1 MMQQISIYLTSI
13 ILGIMLF
20 FSFVVAP
27 VTFTALNEE
36 NARKFI
42 RKIFPYYYIV
52 NLAISVLVLILFII
66 LKIFSLD
73 FYLILSVTVLDEENS
88 RKFIRKI
95 FPYYYNV
102 NLVISFLVL
111 IFFVIQKT
119 FSLNFYLI
127 LTVAILFVLSNYIL
141 MPLINKYKDENQDKK
156 FKYSHFI
163 SVVINFIQ
171 MILLVII
178 LI

>member
-1 MMQQISIYLTSI
+1 MSSQISTYMVSMV
-13 ILGIMLF
+13 LGIMLF

-27 VTFTALNEE
+27 VTF
-36 NARKFI
+36 
-42 RKIFPYYYIV
+42 
-52 NLAISVLVLILFII
+52 
-66 LKIFSLD
+66 
-73 FYLILSVTVLDEENS
+73 TVLDEENS

-95 FPYYYNV
+95 FPYYYTA
-102 NLVISFLVL
+102 NLLISFLVL
-111 IFFVIQKT
+111 IFFVIQRT

-127 LTVAILFVLSNYIL
+127 LTVAILFALSNYIL

-163 SVVINFIQ
+163 SVVVNFIQ

>member
-1 MMQQISIYLTSI
+1 MITQISTYMVSMV
-13 ILGIMLF
+13 LGNMLF

-27 VTFTALNEE
+27 VTF
-36 NARKFI
+36 
-42 RKIFPYYYIV
+42 
-52 NLAISVLVLILFII
+52 
-66 LKIFSLD
+66 
-73 FYLILSVTVLDEENS
+73 TVLDEENS

-111 IFFVIQKT
+111 IFLIIQKT

-127 LTVAILFVLSNYIL
+127 LTVAILFALSNYFL
-141 MPLINKYKDENQDKK
+141 MPLINKYRDEKQDKK

-163 SVVINFIQ
+163 SVVINFRQ
-171 MILLVII
+171 MILLVVI

>member
-1 MMQQISIYLTSI
+1 MMQQISLYLTSI

-52 NLAISVLVLILFII
+52 NLAISILVLILFII

-73 FYLILSVTVLDEENS
+73 FYLISCVAVLFAVSN
-88 RKFIRKI
+88 
-95 FPYYYNV
+95 
-102 NLVISFLVL
+102 
-111 IFFVIQKT
+111 
-119 FSLNFYLI
+119 
-127 LTVAILFVLSNYIL
+127 FVL
-141 MPLINKYKDENQDKK
+141 MPMINKFRDEKRDKK
-156 FKYSHFI
+156 FKQSHFI
-163 SVVINFIQ
+163 SVVINSVQ
-171 MILLVII
+171 MILLIII
-178 LI
+178 LV

>member
-1 MMQQISIYLTSI
+1 MLSQLSGYLTSI

-27 VTFTALNEE
+27 ITFTVLNEE
-36 NARKFI
+36 
-42 RKIFPYYYIV
+42 
-52 NLAISVLVLILFII
+52 S
-66 LKIFSLD
+66 
-73 FYLILSVTVLDEENS
+73 S